1 MTKQSNTGLY
11 VAGGLLLV
19 AGIAYA
25 QGSKPKDQIIEPLLD
40 VPTNT
45 GVVAPLPLD
54 LKLTLQKGVSGQEV
68 AKLQSYLG
76 ISDDGVFGLQTEATL
91 LKIKGV
97 KKTTLET
104 FAKLPT
110 LNQNRIGSGSRI
122 MAENKNGAKIYL
134 ANQKADKSYF
144 RNDQVLR
151 TIDYGKEIGEVRSS
165 SALGNWYLVKWTGG
179 FMCFVLA
186 ADVKKI

>member
-1 MTKQSNTGLY
+1 MTKKSNTGLY

-25 QGSKPKDQIIEPLLD
+25 SNSKPNDQITEPSPD

-45 GVVAPLPLD
+45 GIVVPLPLD
-54 LKLTLQKGVSGQEV
+54 LKLTLKKGVSGQEV
-68 AKLQSYLG
+68 AKLQTYLG
-76 ISDDGVFGLQTEATL
+76 IANDGVFGPQTEATL

-97 KKTTLET
+97 KETTLEK

-122 MAENKNGAKIYL
+122 MANNKNGTKIFS
-134 ANQKADKSYF
+134 AIQKADKSYYKD
-144 RNDQVLR
+144 DQVLR

-165 SALGNWYLVKWTGG
+165 TALGNWYLVKWTGG
-179 FMCFVLA
+179 FMCYVLA

>member
-25 QGSKPKDQIIEPLLD
+25 SNSKPNDQITEPSLD

-45 GVVAPLPLD
+45 GIVVPLPLD
-54 LKLTLQKGVSGQEV
+54 LKLTLKKGISGQEV
-68 AKLQSYLG
+68 AKLQTYLG
-76 ISDDGVFGLQTEATL
+76 IANDGVFGPQTEATL

-97 KKTTLET
+97 KETTLEK

-122 MAENKNGAKIYL
+122 MVNNKNGARIFL
-134 ANQKADKSYF
+134 AIQKADMSYYKS
-144 RNDQVLR
+144 DQVLR

-179 FMCFVLA
+179 FTCFVLA

>member
-1 MTKQSNTGLY
+1 MTKQNNTGLY

-25 QGSKPKDQIIEPLLD
+25 SNSKPKDQIIEPLLD

-45 GVVAPLPLD
+45 GIVVPLPLD
-54 LKLTLQKGVSGQEV
+54 LKLPLKKGVSGQEV
-68 AKLQSYLG
+68 AKLQTYLG
-76 ISDDGVFGLQTEATL
+76 IGNDAVFGSQTEATL
-91 LKIKGV
+91 LKVKGV
-97 KKTTLET
+97 KETTLEK

-122 MAENKNGAKIYL
+122 MSDNKNGAKIYL
-134 ANQKADKSYF
+134 ANQKADQSYF